1 MKEIQMKMVDKSDL
15 VVSKEQLEVIYY
27 LMNQKKESLNSIEVN
42 QQSKI

>member
-1 MKEIQMKMVDKSDL
+1 MKMVDKSDF

-42 QQSKI
+42 QQSKVYLLE

>member
-1 MKEIQMKMVDKSDL
+1 MKMLDKSDL